1 MKNAPMQIVPASG
14 RLVCTKFAI
23 CCDPTTTGMNGVTE
37 LLAATHAGMTTDEF
51 RKTVEDWIATAR
63 HPRFDRPYTE
73 PTVHFHQGQ
82 DDSFPEVCHDEGA
95 CSRPRLQA

>member
-1 MKNAPMQIVPASG
+1 MLQACYNLAAPG
-14 RLVCTKFAI
+14 RL
-23 CCDPTTTGMNGVTE
+23 TGCNLSPPQEKDLPMSKLFSALRRT
-37 LLAATHAGMTTDEF
+37 
-51 RKTVEDWIATAR
+51 
-63 HPRFDRPYTE
+63 FDRPYTE